1 MYAGGIV
8 INPENTHYLVIKDTE
23 SNRKIIDKWGDY
35 FPFEFKNKKLILVY
49 NPYKPIDKPS
59 FDFDEFTSLEILKSI
74 NFTFPL
80 LSTIIF
86 SGLMSLCTIPLAWR

>member
-35 FPFEFKNKKLILVY
+35 FPFEFKNKKLIL
-49 NPYKPIDKPS
+49 N
-59 FDFDEFTSLEILKSI
+59 
-74 NFTFPL
+74 
-80 LSTIIF
+80 
-86 SGLMSLCTIPLAWR
+86 